1 MNKDAIIAG
10 LIMLIVGFGVGY
22 LAGGGTI
29 GADSRIEEGSHMMS
43 DGTMMGNGGM
53 DMNDSMAGMMHG
65 LEGKTGDAFD
75 RAFLEEMIVHHQG
88 AVDMASELIK
98 NTKRPELLKFGQD
111 IITAQSGEI
120 EMMKSWLTSW
130 Y

>member
-10 LIMLIVGFGVGY
+10 LVMLMIGFGVGY
-22 LAGGGTI
+22 LAAGGTI
-29 GADSRIEEGSHMMS
+29 GGDSRIEAGSHMMS

-53 DMNDSMAGMMHG
+53 DMGDSMSGMMQG

-88 AVDMASELIK
+88 AVDMAKELLK

-120 EMMKSWLTSW
+120 EMMKSWLKSW